1 MAAKSPVVTLWM
13 FVLEFVTNNTY
24 LSPLSKKL
32 LRVQAYGGKKF
43 IGFLSKVCD
52 RGVNKSLLE
61 QFLA

>member
-24 LSPLSKKL
+24 LSPSSKKL

-43 IGFLSKVCD
+43 IGFGPKYVT
-52 RGVNKSLLE
+52 GG
-61 QFLA
+61 